1 MTRIITVL
9 LSLLGLLGVVGA
21 LPQTASC
28 AYAEE
33 AQPSADAKAAA
44 LKAYQR
50 GTSYYQR
57 EEYDKAIEH
66 FTSGYQSV
74 PQGVFLYNIA
84 QSHRLASRPE
94 KALEFY
100 RLYLEKSPDAKN
112 RPEIEERI
120 ATLEKQ
126 LGIGGFPKMIVPD
139 VPDGPEPAP
148 AELVKVNGDKRSGAK
163 TAGIVLGVIGG
174 AAVIGTAIG
183 LGIYFGTQNNTP
195 VTVFQP
201 VMP

>member
-1 MTRIITVL
+1 MQIRQAGANAVHRLDDIGFRQLADHQQNRRFGVGHPGVAHILYRIGDV
-9 LSLLGLLGVVGA
+9 S
-21 LPQTASC
+21 
-28 AYAEE
+28 
-33 AQPSADAKAAA
+33 D
-44 LKAYQR
+44 
-50 GTSYYQR
+50 
-57 EEYDKAIEH
+57 
-66 FTSGYQSV
+66 
-74 PQGVFLYNIA
+74 IA

-139 VPDGPEPAP
+139 VPEGPEPAP
-148 AELVKVNGDKRSGAK
+148 ADLVKLNGGKRSGAK